1 MKPRSANVTI
11 PGNLVSFLRSGVKRE
26 LAANVELLAIELD
39 ATIDPA
45 PYYVALAR
53 FDAART
59 LFDAIGVSDDPAQ
72 PDVALDLGRWPQLV
86 LAALESQHQ
95 AELIRLEQAHA
106 GEFDV
111 PTRDVPALG
120 RLVAEIRKQVAAP
133 PERATSFLGEDLAR
147 RIRRPRG
154 DG

>member
-1 MKPRSANVTI
+1 MKPRSGNVTI
-11 PGNLVSFLRSGVKRE
+11 AGKLVPLLRGGVKRE
-26 LAANVELLAIELD
+26 LAANLELLAIQLD
-39 ATIDPA
+39 TTIDPA
-45 PYYVALAR
+45 PYYAALAR

-59 LFDAIGVSDDPAQ
+59 LLDAIGVSDDPAQ
-72 PDVALDLGRWPQLV
+72 LDVELDLGRWPQLV
-86 LAALESQHQ
+86 LTALESQHQ

-106 GEFDV
+106 DECDL

-120 RLVAEIRKQVAAP
+120 RLVEEVRKQVTAP
-133 PERATSFLGEDLAR
+133 SKRPTSFLDEDLGR